1 MRVLV
6 TGGAGYVGRH
16 VALELFQAGH
26 TPELLDNLQNAGAE
40 HVRELEELL
49 QAPVRLH
56 LIDIVEDRAALRR
69 LFRHTAFDAVVHLA
83 ALKSVPESFQ
93 SPLAY
98 YQTNVA
104 GTLNVLEAM
113 AHGGCRK
120 LIFSSSACVYGAASG
135 GGAPLLAEALWPAR
149 RAPSSPYS
157 LSKDVAERLL
167 RGLPEDVAV
176 CSLRCFNPLGAHP
189 SGRLGDAGGANVM
202 AHLLEAIDRGR
213 PFTVHGTNY
222 NTVDGTCIRDYVHVS
237 DVARAHVCVLEQ
249 LRPRQK
255 ESLNVGLGKGT
266 SVRQLVRAMEA
277 AAGGGPR
284 VAVVDGPRRKGDAS
298 VSVADPSALMHGYG
312 WEPRYTVDDMCRHAV
327 AAHRLR
333 PAGPTRGDGSRAP
346 GPT

>member
-149 RAPSSPYS
+149 RAQSSPHS
-157 LSKDVAERLL
+157 TRTWRSACCTACRRTWPCAHCVASTRWA
-167 RGLPEDVAV
+167 RPV
-176 CSLRCFNPLGAHP
+176 RP
-189 SGRLGDAGGANVM
+189 AGG
-202 AHLLEAIDRGR
+202 RGRRQRHGAPAGRDNSR

-222 NTVDGTCIRDYVHVS
+222 NRWT
-237 DVARAHVCVLEQ
+237 ARAFVI
-249 LRPRQK
+249 
-255 ESLNVGLGKGT
+255 
-266 SVRQLVRAMEA
+266 
-277 AAGGGPR
+277 
-284 VAVVDGPRRKGDAS
+284 
-298 VSVADPSALMHGYG
+298 
-312 WEPRYTVDDMCRHAV
+312 MC
-327 AAHRLR
+327 
-333 PAGPTRGDGSRAP
+333 T
-346 GPT
+346 

>member
-26 TPELLDNLQNAGAE
+26 TPELLDNLQNAGPE

-49 QAPVRLH
+49 QEPVRLH

-93 SPLAY
+93 SPVAY

-113 AHGGCRK
+113 AQGGCRK
-120 LIFSSSACVYGAASG
+120 LIFSSSACVYGTASG
-135 GGAPLLAEALWPAR
+135 GGAPLLEEALWPGR
-149 RAPSSPYS
+149 CTPSSPYS

-176 CSLRCFNPLGAHP
+176 CSLRYFNPLGAHP

-202 AHLLEAIDRGR
+202 AHLLAATENSQ
-213 PFTVHGTNY
+213 PFAVHGTNY

-249 LRPRQK
+249 LRPRHK

-266 SVRQLVRAMEA
+266 SVRQLVRAMEGA
-277 AAGGGPR
+277 TGRPMA
-284 VAVVDGPRRKGDAS
+284 VADGPRRKGDTP
-298 VSVADPSALMHGYG
+298 VSVADPSALVQGYG
-312 WEPRYTVDDMCRHAV
+312 WEPRYNISDMCRHAV

-333 PAGPTRGDGSRAP
+333 PAAPNCEESSRAP
-346 GPT
+346 GAT

>member
-93 SPLAY
+93 SPMAY

-113 AHGGCRK
+113 AHGACRK

-135 GGAPLLAEALWPAR
+135 GGAPLLEEALWRRPPPTRSAR
-149 RAPSSPYS
+149 TWRSACCAACRRTWPC
-157 LSKDVAERLL
+157 A
-167 RGLPEDVAV
+167 
-176 CSLRCFNPLGAHP
+176 RCVT
-189 SGRLGDAGGANVM
+189 STRW
-202 AHLLEAIDRGR
+202 
-213 PFTVHGTNY
+213 
-222 NTVDGTCIRDYVHVS
+222 
-237 DVARAHVCVLEQ
+237 AR
-249 LRPRQK
+249 
-255 ESLNVGLGKGT
+255 T
-266 SVRQLVRAMEA
+266 
-277 AAGGGPR
+277 
-284 VAVVDGPRRKGDAS
+284 
-298 VSVADPSALMHGYG
+298 
-312 WEPRYTVDDMCRHAV
+312 
-327 AAHRLR
+327 R
-333 PAGPTRGDGSRAP
+333 PAGWGTRAAPTSWRTCWLR
-346 GPT
+346 